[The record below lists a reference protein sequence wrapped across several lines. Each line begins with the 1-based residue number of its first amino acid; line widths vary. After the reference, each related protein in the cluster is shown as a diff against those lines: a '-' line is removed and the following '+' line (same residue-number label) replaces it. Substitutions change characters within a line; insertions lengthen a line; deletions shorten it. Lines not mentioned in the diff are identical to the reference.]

1 MANTKGQA
9 RQTRLLAIA
18 CGTPP
23 SVHERDSDGFTIDR
37 FSEYSDR
44 SFSDRFKG
52 VRDGIGNAASEIKVV
67 KLKFAQPIDCQAVER
82 RSVDAARSQAALDA
96 AWPDTLLFAVAIGNL
111 ATSDVLPFAQRLN
124 LPGPQQHELS
134 ARLRGGE
141 PILPSRRTQL
151 VLDEELDLLQS
162 LDVWSSAGCKRP
174 FCVLAAKPT
183 TCTDADRHSDLME
196 SVRNA
201 ASGLAAAKAA
211 ATAAPVL
218 ERRPGWCYRA
228 PRTCSWTRGCAA
240 VTHAASWRRSL
251 ASKAVGTRPLSS
263 PRRTAPPGARDTP
276 PPGLLA
282 RERRDRDERLDLE
295 SARYAR

>member
-1 MANTKGQA
+1 MAKTKGQA

-23 SVHERDSDGFTIDR
+23 SVHERDSDGFTIDDR

-52 VRDGIGNAASEIKVV
+52 VRDGIRNATSEIKVV

-82 RSVDAARSQAALDA
+82 RSVDAARSQATLDA

-141 PILPSRRTQL
+141 PILPGRRTRGPA
-151 VLDEELDLLQS
+151 DEELDLLQS
-162 LDVWSSAGCKRP
+162 LDLWSSAGCKRP

-183 TCTDADRHSDLME
+183 TCTDADRHSGLKEM
-196 SVRNA
+196 SRNA
-201 ASGLAAAKAA
+201 AAGLAAAKAA
-211 ATAAPVL
+211 ATAARKAAGLPSVTEDL
-218 ERRPGWCYRA
+218 LLDSGLRRGD
-228 PRTCSWTRGCAA
+228 S
-240 VTHAASWRRSL
+240 RSVVE
-251 ASKAVGTRPLSS
+251 ALS
-263 PRRTAPPGARDTP
+263 RV
-276 PPGLLA
+276 
-282 RERRDRDERLDLE
+282 
-295 SARYAR
+295 

>member
-1 MANTKGQA
+1 MAKTKGQA

-141 PILPSRRTQL
+141 PILPSRRTQF

-201 ASGLAAAKAA
+201 AAGLAAAKAA
-211 ATAAPVL
+211 ATVARKAAGLVL
-218 ERRPGWCYRA
+218 PSTEDLLLDSGLRRGN
-228 PRTCSWTRGCAA
+228 S
-240 VTHAASWRRSL
+240 RSVVE
-251 ASKAVGTRPLSS
+251 ALS
-263 PRRTAPPGARDTP
+263 RV
-276 PPGLLA
+276 
-282 RERRDRDERLDLE
+282 
-295 SARYAR
+295 